1 LGCTQLPALAPGA
14 AVAFSEAAG
23 AGDAALLGGAVEDVL
38 GGAVA
43 LGVTG
48 ACAQIGMAIARTAA
62 SATPLNKCFIV
73 QPPTQTCEPA
83 LSIANREAV
92 RVSFNG

>member
-1 LGCTQLPALAPGA
+1 
-14 AVAFSEAAG
+14 VAFSEAAGAG

-43 LGVTG
+43 LGGVAG

-62 SATPLNKCFIV
+62 RATPLNKCCIV

-83 LSIANREAV
+83 LSSANREAV